1 MLGLDCIEIEYIF
14 KANHFQYKL
23 FNNAVDLIHSTTTGY
38 MPKHLAAFRE
48 GTKVTKPTILAMA
61 MKEITNM
68 ASNMPKKEKGTM
80 AAVSDIFGPKLV

>member
-1 MLGLDCIEIEYIF
+1 MPSTSFTQQQLDIC
-14 KANHFQYKL
+14 Q
-23 FNNAVDLIHSTTTGY
+23 
-38 MPKHLAAFRE
+38 KHLAAFCERI
-48 GTKVTKPTILAMA
+48 KATKPTILAMA